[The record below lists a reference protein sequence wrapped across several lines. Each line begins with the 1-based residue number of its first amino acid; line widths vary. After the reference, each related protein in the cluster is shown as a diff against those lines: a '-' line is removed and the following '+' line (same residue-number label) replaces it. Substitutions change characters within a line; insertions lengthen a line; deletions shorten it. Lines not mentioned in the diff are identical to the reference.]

1 MLKPWLVGTLQSFQ
15 KNNLIMFVLN
25 INASEISNGDD
36 AIAGVCNEYNPEQVP
51 DTKHGKY

>member
-1 MLKPWLVGTLQSFQ
+1 
-15 KNNLIMFVLN
+15 MFVLN